1 MSAGSCFV
9 LVVRG
14 VKPGSLQ
21 RHSHMVLLNPEL
33 QNIRVSWQGS
43 RWEFPLVLMDSHGQV
58 STDGQHP
65 LQPADGQTE
74 LHIECPKQPS

>member
-9 LVVRG
+9 LIVRD

-21 RHSHMVLLNPEL
+21 RHSHLVLLSPEM
-33 QNIRVSWQGS
+33 QNVKVSWQGS
-43 RWEFPLVLMDSHGQV
+43 QWDFPLLLMDSCSQV

-74 LHIECPKQPS
+74 LHIECPKQP